1 MTDYRKNFIILLLF
15 SAIIMFCG
23 LNVRELF
30 SGDETRVAG
39 IMTEMHLNGN
49 KVTPKLNGAD
59 FLEYPPLYYQA
70 GSLFFDLAGPGDAMA
85 KLPSA
90 VCAFL
95 SALVLFLLARKLRFS
110 ADAALWA
117 GVILLT
123 GAQFFNNGRKCMVDM
138 MLAFFT
144 LWTLFCFYTFIK
156 EKTLFRKSAF
166 FLLYACG
173 LAGGFMTKG
182 LIGFAFPWAGLG
194 IWLIAEDVFYEKK
207 FSFTR
212 YLMLGLGVLPALV
225 PIGLWARRLYLE
237 GGTKAL
243 HVCFVVNGIGRFTG
257 SQGDHVEPFWYYLAK
272 LPGLFQPWLLLFL
285 AGLVFCIYQ
294 LKKKELP
301 REMLLPLCC
310 ALAPVVMLHCSSA
323 KRQVYLL
330 PVYSSW
336 ALVTAYALIGCKEL
350 WLEKVRRKLPA
361 FPAIL
366 KKAAAFP
373 VKLTCLL
380 VLALLFCSIDV
391 CVLSRKNKKESLR
404 RMFEE
409 CKAAEQQGFLITLN
423 ENIPERTSGAAMYY
437 MKKHLPAAEGK
448 IGPREIRV
456 IRTRKNFSGK
466 KYPDH
471 HRLLTARDNALL
483 PEKKDSGK

>member
-225 PIGLWARRLYLE
+225 TSVSGQDGFIL
-237 GGTKAL
+237 KAEPKHCMSAL
-243 HVCFVVNGIGRFTG
+243 LSTASAASPGPRGIMWNPSGIT
-257 SQGDHVEPFWYYLAK
+257 
-272 LPGLFQPWLLLFL
+272 LPN
-285 AGLVFCIYQ
+285 C
-294 LKKKELP
+294 
-301 REMLLPLCC
+301 
-310 ALAPVVMLHCSSA
+310 PVSFSPGCSSFW
-323 KRQVYLL
+323 QGWF
-330 PVYSSW
+330 S
-336 ALVTAYALIGCKEL
+336 AY
-350 WLEKVRRKLPA
+350 
-361 FPAIL
+361 
-366 KKAAAFP
+366 
-373 VKLTCLL
+373 
-380 VLALLFCSIDV
+380 
-391 CVLSRKNKKESLR
+391 
-404 RMFEE
+404 
-409 CKAAEQQGFLITLN
+409 
-423 ENIPERTSGAAMYY
+423 TS
-437 MKKHLPAAEGK
+437 
-448 IGPREIRV
+448 
-456 IRTRKNFSGK
+456 
-466 KYPDH
+466 
-471 HRLLTARDNALL
+471 
-483 PEKKDSGK
+483 